1 MKKIGLLTLLL
12 IGLLCIGLVS
22 AGCDILSN
30 GNEEETTDTTE
41 ETTDTEETT
50 EAE

>member
-12 IGLLCIGLVS
+12 IGLLCIELVS

-30 GNEEETTDTTE
+30 GDEEGTTE
-41 ETTDTEETT
+41 TEEITETEETT